1 MNTCS
6 RCFYSVPIGTQ
17 ADTNSFIGP
26 CTNGHQLSTVQPVLS
41 AENLKATL
49 KEAIKETEDEKER
62 GTLSFSTVSES
73 KVIKYLEFIDV
84 IMLAAD
90 PLDPVENH
98 TVAFQPFFWQAS
110 EDADTPRAIA
120 HLQQE
125 LQKFGVVFGRNNYQ
139 MYDVHSK
146 HGILSVRDDK
156 SGSLSGGTDLIIAPY
171 GIDIL
176 SSPKLS
182 CVAFEFKTEEAVAK
196 YGLESF
202 LSQATMELIASNYHS
217 RQMTLVVST
226 DLRTKSIMLTL
237 TRIADNIAIMKY
249 NDVTLDQMANFVRAH
264 LENNCT
270 SFKGYSLPAVDE
282 GIRESEMTMKAWK
295 RARVSDFTL
304 SLQWEHFQE
313 MMEDAPLGSKERAMA
328 IRNHFQHH
336 DLPDT
341 SYLSMFS

>member
-1 MNTCS
+1 M
-6 RCFYSVPIGTQ
+6 
-17 ADTNSFIGP
+17 
-26 CTNGHQLSTVQPVLS
+26 LS

-62 GTLSFSTVSES
+62 GTVSFSTVSQT
-73 KVIKYLEFIDV
+73 KVMSYLASIDV
-84 IMLAAD
+84 VMYVAD
-90 PLDPVENH
+90 PLDAVENH
-98 TVAFQPFFWQAS
+98 MVAFQPFFWQES

-125 LQKFGVVFGRNNYQ
+125 LQKFGVAFGRNNYQ
-139 MYDVHSK
+139 MYDVHSR
-146 HGILSVRDDK
+146 HGILSLRDDK
-156 SGSLSGGTDLIIAPY
+156 SGSLKGGTDLIIAPY

-176 SSPKLS
+176 SAPRLS
-182 CVAFEFKTEEAVAK
+182 CVAFEFKTEEAVLK

-217 RQMTLVVST
+217 RQMTLVVLT
-226 DLRTKSIMLTL
+226 DLNTKSIMLTF
-237 TRIADNIAIMKY
+237 TRESNSIAILKY

-264 LENNCT
+264 LDRNCT
-270 SFKGYSLPAVDE
+270 SFKGYVLPVEEE
-282 GIRESEMTMKAWK
+282 GIRESEMLMKAWK

>member
-1 MNTCS
+1 
-6 RCFYSVPIGTQ
+6 
-17 ADTNSFIGP
+17 
-26 CTNGHQLSTVQPVLS
+26 VLS
-41 AENLKATL
+41 AENLKATF
-49 KEAIKETEDEKER
+49 KETIKEYEDAKER
-62 GTLSFSTVSES
+62 GTLSFSTVSQS
-73 KVIKYLEFIDV
+73 KVMSYLESIDV
-84 IMLAAD
+84 VMYVAE
-90 PLDPVENH
+90 PLDAVENH
-98 TVAFQPFFWQAS
+98 MVAFQPFFWQAS

-125 LQKFGVVFGRNNYQ
+125 LQKFGVAFGRNNYQ

-156 SGSLSGGTDLIIAPY
+156 SGSLRGGTDLIIAPY

-176 SSPKLS
+176 SSPRLS
-182 CVAFEFKTEEAVAK
+182 CVAFEFKTEEAVVK

-217 RQMTLVVST
+217 RQMTLVVLT
-226 DLRTKSIMLTL
+226 DLNTKSIMLTI
-237 TRIADNIAIMKY
+237 TRESNSIAILKY
-249 NDVTLDQMANFVRAH
+249 NDVTLDQMANFVRDH
-264 LENNCT
+264 LDRNCT
-270 SFKGYSLPAVDE
+270 SFRGYSLPAVDE
-282 GIRESEMTMKAWK
+282 GIRESEMLMKAWK

>member
-1 MNTCS
+1 MS
-6 RCFYSVPIGTQ
+6 
-17 ADTNSFIGP
+17 
-26 CTNGHQLSTVQPVLS
+26 
-41 AENLKATL
+41 
-49 KEAIKETEDEKER
+49 
-62 GTLSFSTVSES
+62 
-73 KVIKYLEFIDV
+73 YLESIDV
-84 IMLAAD
+84 VMYVAD
-90 PLDPVENH
+90 PLDAVENH
-98 TVAFQPFFWQAS
+98 MVAFQPFCWQAS
-110 EDADTPRAIA
+110 ADADTPRAIA

-125 LQKFGVVFGRNNYQ
+125 LQKFGVAFGRNNYQ

-146 HGILSVRDDK
+146 HGILSLRDDK
-156 SGSLSGGTDLIIAPY
+156 SGSLKGGTDLIIAPY
-171 GIDIL
+171 GIDML
-176 SSPKLS
+176 SSPRLS
-182 CVAFEFKTEEAVAK
+182 CVAFEFKTVEAVVK

-217 RQMTLVVST
+217 RQMTLVVLT
-226 DLRTKSIMLTL
+226 DLNTKSIMLTF
-237 TRIADNIAIMKY
+237 TRESNSIAILKY

-264 LENNCT
+264 LDRNCT
-270 SFKGYSLPAVDE
+270 SFKGYSLPVVEE
-282 GIRESEMTMKAWK
+282 GIRESEMLMKAWK